1 MKLEKIYKIKSKL
14 NEVIQDM
21 ELDEVKKSSLE
32 LMETSKAAYLTTI
45 DSEGYPITRAM
56 FNLRNKEQFPEFSE
70 FFSTQ
75 KNKFVIYISTNT
87 SSSKIDHIKKNP
99 KIAVYFCDPED
110 FKGVMFGGDVEI
122 IEDMAIKRK
131 VWLDWWTRYYL
142 EGLDDPDY
150 TLLRLL
156 PKSAQF
162 YYRLQKVQ
170 FEPGVE

>member
-1 MKLEKIYKIKSKL
+1 
-14 NEVIQDM
+14 M
-21 ELDEVKKSSLE
+21 ELEEAKKLSLK

-70 FFSTQ
+70 FFSQ
-75 KNKFVIYISTNT
+75 QENEFVIYISTNT
-87 SSSKIDHIKKNP
+87 SSSKISHIKNNP

-110 FKGVMFGGDVEI
+110 FKGVMFGGVVEI
-122 IEDMAIKRK
+122 IEDMNIKRN

-142 EGLDDPDY
+142 EGLEDPDY
-150 TLLRLL
+150 TLLQLL
-156 PKSAQF
+156 PKTAQF

-170 FEPGVE
+170 FEP